1 MEKFSQFIVDQRW
14 LVVALILIISVVL
27 GYQIQYLE
35 VNSNVIDSLPD
46 DDADAV
52 LLKEVGDKFGGNRM
66 GIIILETDNIYTE
79 EVLGHIVQI
88 TDSLNDMVAV
98 QSVTSI
104 TNVIEIKGGE
114 YGIEVGSLVD
124 PYEIPSTPEELR
136 ELRDRVN
143 AKEMYKGS
151 LVSADGTACTI
162 IFALETDADI
172 HEVANGVKSM
182 INSLEL
188 HEKVYY
194 SGSPMLV
201 SAISDLISR
210 DMTRLIPITF
220 VVIAIVLFLGFRSF
234 AGVVLPLLVAGIA
247 IVWTIGLMVVG
258 GFQMSMVSSNIPILL
273 LAIGSAYS
281 IHVVNR
287 IQIENERADM
297 KSAVKVALFYIF
309 IPVLLAAITTSAGFA
324 SFTFGAYLDMIRV
337 YGLFTALGTL
347 ISCLLSLTL
356 VPAIL
361 VIVKTNKTVREN
373 KKSDGGFLH
382 RNILSP
388 LNTILFKH
396 PKYILASWTFLII
409 VSIGGIFL
417 IKREVD
423 IKDYFQEGNPT
434 RVAEEIMIEK
444 FGGTKPVFVLFKGDI
459 QDPAVLKTML
469 EVEAHMKESPDIIK
483 TQSIADL
490 VVDLNEALGQGGGLP
505 DNRAV
510 IEQLWFLID
519 GNEYLSRMVTDD
531 LDQAIILSTFISGKK
546 SAKIAFA
553 THMRDFVA
561 EKNTD
566 ELEVMITG
574 MPFVDITMDNSLVRS
589 QLGSLT
595 IAVIFVIIIVGLIFK
610 SFKSGFQAAAPI
622 IATVVILFGVM
633 GFAGIPLNIGTVLVA
648 SVALGIGID
657 YSIHV
662 INHFNNSLNKG
673 DNVDQALHD
682 AILISGNAIVIN
694 VASVASGFLVL
705 LMSQMLPLQYFGLLV
720 AISMIGS
727 GLGAL
732 TLLPVILVLSH
743 RSKKSPVDE

>member
-1 MEKFSQFIVDQRW
+1 
-14 LVVALILIISVVL
+14 
-27 GYQIQYLE
+27 
-35 VNSNVIDSLPD
+35 
-46 DDADAV
+46 
-52 LLKEVGDKFGGNRM
+52 
-66 GIIILETDNIYTE
+66 
-79 EVLGHIVQI
+79 
-88 TDSLNDMVAV
+88 
-98 QSVTSI
+98 
-104 TNVIEIKGGE
+104 
-114 YGIEVGSLVD
+114 
-124 PYEIPSTPEELR
+124 
-136 ELRDRVN
+136 
-143 AKEMYKGS
+143 
-151 LVSADGTACTI
+151 
-162 IFALETDADI
+162 
-172 HEVANGVKSM
+172 
-182 INSLEL
+182 
-188 HEKVYY
+188 
-194 SGSPMLV
+194 
-201 SAISDLISR
+201 
-210 DMTRLIPITF
+210 
-220 VVIAIVLFLGFRSF
+220 
-234 AGVVLPLLVAGIA
+234 
-247 IVWTIGLMVVG
+247 
-258 GFQMSMVSSNIPILL
+258 
-273 LAIGSAYS
+273 
-281 IHVVNR
+281 
-287 IQIENERADM
+287 
-297 KSAVKVALFYIF
+297 
-309 IPVLLAAITTSAGFA
+309 
-324 SFTFGAYLDMIRV
+324 
-337 YGLFTALGTL
+337 
-347 ISCLLSLTL
+347 
-356 VPAIL
+356 
-361 VIVKTNKTVREN
+361 
-373 KKSDGGFLH
+373 
-382 RNILSP
+382 
-388 LNTILFKH
+388 
-396 PKYILASWTFLII
+396 
-409 VSIGGIFL
+409 
-417 IKREVD
+417 
-423 IKDYFQEGNPT
+423 
-434 RVAEEIMIEK
+434 MIEK